1 MNPNRSSGVVTAAKC
16 GEPRRRLCLLL
27 MLTLFS
33 LDSTA
38 RAQSASAED
47 TAALTEELQRVNQAL
62 SELRKSVDLDR
73 TEVQRAVVDIEVCT
87 KAVEWILR
95 HEEFYRPEYA
105 QHSRSVLKL
114 ARERIQRLQS
124 GDVATPTQPGSTALA
139 YRSRVDQSVQPYA
152 VTLPRTFTPDRS
164 VRWPLHVKLHGRNG
178 RLTEV
183 SFIQSFE
190 GRQVD
195 EQQDWIQLDVFGRTN
210 NAYRWSGETD
220 VFEALADVQR
230 RFAIDHRR
238 ITLHGFSMGG
248 AGAWHLGLH
257 HPSQW
262 CSVGPGAGFV
272 DFYNYQGVTERLPD
286 YQHQTL
292 GIYDAVDY
300 ALNAANVPVCTYGGE
315 LDKQLVAS
323 TSMVAA
329 AKELDVSIKLLV
341 GPGMGHKF
349 HPDSFREFMAF
360 HREASQRGRPTYAGR
375 RKIRFTTRTL
385 KYNNCDWL
393 TIEEIGQQYAPA
405 TVEAEINRDGD
416 VVITTEN
423 VDVLQLAREVGT
435 FVILDGD
442 LLPLNSAGDGLLPG
456 VYYRRNRSE
465 WIVMDYDDSRRFQKN
480 VDVRK
485 RHNLQGPIDDAF
497 MEPFICVRGTG
508 QPWSAS
514 LQGYANWTLSRFER
528 EYDKWLRA
536 RVPVVDDDQ
545 LSEDHISSRNLIL
558 FGDPGSNQVLAKIVE
573 QLPVKW
579 SRDSIEVAG
588 RTYKTADHC
597 VSLIFP
603 NPLNTSRYVV
613 INSGHTFHER
623 DFKAS
628 NSWLFPRLGDI
639 AVIRFQQDGEAFV
652 EDTAWAELFNSA
664 WRLPGEPLQPSSGV
678 ER

>member
-38 RAQSASAED
+38 RAQSASPED

-238 ITLHGFSMGG
+238 ITMHGFSMGG

-257 HPSQW
+257 HPSKW